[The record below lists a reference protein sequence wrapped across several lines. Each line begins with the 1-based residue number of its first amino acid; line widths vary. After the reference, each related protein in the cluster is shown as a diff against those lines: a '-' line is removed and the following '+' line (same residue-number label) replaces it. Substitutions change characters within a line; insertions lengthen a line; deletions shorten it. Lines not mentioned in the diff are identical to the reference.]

1 MRLPT
6 IAAILL
12 LFSLTMTKNVNAK
25 NTASINF
32 EISFTEPQAHYVD
45 VQMAIDN
52 MSANALTIKMPVW
65 APGSYLVRE
74 FSKNM
79 ESLRVTD
86 SEGKPLTFVKTTKNS
101 WKINSIH
108 SKKVIVNYRVYAF
121 EVSVRTSFVDADEA
135 FLSSPDIFMYVDG
148 QLDQPA
154 TVKIIPWKGWEK
166 ISTAL
171 IPVNNQNH
179 TFYAANFDQLF
190 DSPIEVGNQDI
201 FYFNAAGV
209 KHEVAMVKGGNYDTE
224 KLKIDMA
231 KIVEAETAI
240 FGENPNKRYVF
251 IIHNYAAG
259 GGGLEHKSSTVL
271 GAKRLGYTDEATY
284 KDFLSLVA
292 HEYFHLWNVKRL
304 RPFALGPFNYDQ
316 ENYTT
321 NLWVAEGF
329 TAYYENLICN
339 RTNIFTEE
347 YFLAELTKDI
357 NAIANQPGN
366 KIQTLSESS
375 FNAWIKYYRPNENSS
390 NSSISYYNKGALVAS
405 VIDLSIIH
413 NSEGKYS
420 LDDAMKFAYN
430 EYYKKLKRGYT
441 DAEFRIVLEKFA
453 GKSLKSIYDKYING
467 TADINFGTYLGYAGL
482 KIVDSNEGN
491 KIAYLGANTAL
502 INDKVVIR
510 NVARNSAAYLSGL
523 NVNDVILSMD
533 GIKPDNVA
541 KLIAEKKPNDIL
553 KFIVDRD
560 GIEKT
565 IDVQLKSNPNK
576 NFVISEMD
584 EKSDLQK
591 KVFAKWL
598 GQ

>member
-1 MRLPT
+1 MRLT
-6 IAAILL
+6 IIAAILL

-25 NTASINF
+25 NTVPINF

-74 FSKNM
+74 FSKNV
-79 ESLRVTD
+79 ESLRVAD
-86 SEGKPLTFVKTTKNS
+86 SVGKPLTFVKTTKNS
-101 WKINSIH
+101 WKINSTH